1 MKKIQITEQNQNL
14 YETLYLIKSGKK
26 TPSKKDG
33 LITTSVTVF
42 AVLALIIA
50 CLLFSLTFPESII
63 VNTIITGVTI
73 VGSLSYPFFALKLNI
88 HLKVKEFKKKY
99 PHIETNISTN
109 KLKQELE
116 KYERLS
122 EQKRKAKKSI
132 SYSNNIEKSK
142 HITREERLAY
152 LEKERDSLKQLNY
165 EETSR
170 GSLVKKI

>member
-1 MKKIQITEQNQNL
+1 M
-14 YETLYLIKSGKK
+14 
-26 TPSKKDG
+26 
-33 LITTSVTVF
+33 
-42 AVLALIIA
+42 
-50 CLLFSLTFPESII
+50 
-63 VNTIITGVTI
+63 
-73 VGSLSYPFFALKLNI
+73 
-88 HLKVKEFKKKY
+88 
-99 PHIETNISTN
+99 TNISTN

-142 HITREERLAY
+142 QITREERLAY